1 MSSSDTL
8 ILPTP
13 DTFPAFPY
21 ALPYTI
27 QTELMRHLYE
37 AIEHKKVTVIESPT
51 GTGKTSSLLC
61 ASLTWLQDEKNRA
74 RKGKLDDAATG
85 DDWVSVQTR
94 ERLQREIEAEE
105 LEYEQKL
112 AKARMREAQMKN
124 KARVRK
130 KPRLTDDE
138 PQRRSIDED
147 ISFLPEDDDGLEE
160 VDGMNL
166 SPAVRALMARLDP
179 HAHNEE
185 PEVTCTKIYYASR
198 THSQLTQVLPELSK
212 LKIPGSVSVTSF
224 TPNAVSNQGV
234 SYSLGKRKVQDNPD
248 PSCCDN
254 TKLHQSRAISLGSR
268 KHLCINDELRARVK
282 DIDEG
287 CRELLAEKKEKRCPH
302 LPSADEEV
310 RMNDFRD
317 QILATPKDIE
327 DLAQAGRISGICP
340 YFASRKAIPQAE
352 LITLPYN
359 LLLQKSAREAL
370 GIDLKDQ
377 IVIVDEGHNLIP
389 TLLSLSTVTI
399 SLPLLRTALH
409 QVTTYVAKF
418 RNRLNPANMIQLK
431 RLLAFLESLA
441 KFVGEWRDQ
450 RVEPRTSQP
459 AQTSHMKSDKNQK
472 PAQLATQEVL
482 TPTELIERM
491 GRKVAGLNML
501 EIEKYLKKSKIAR
514 KISGYAEKL
523 TEEAEREREKEI
535 AAAGSHRNKKTA
547 LASKKGSI
555 PPLHVIEDFMV
566 ALAGATDD
574 GRISLTLTNHSGPA
588 PNVKSGSKDSSSVEI
603 KYHLLNPAPHFRDV
617 VDEARAVIIAG
628 GTMSPISDVQNQ
640 LFSHLPPERMTSFS
654 CGHIIPPE
662 NVLTTAVTRGPSGR
676 ELNFRAEKQGDPA
689 VLADLGQIILNFTRV
704 VPGGMIVFF
713 PSYKFLKTAI
723 STWTP
728 AAGGG
733 YLEKFSIKK
742 KLFLEPDDQAG
753 VEGVLQQYAAA
764 TSNPPVATQTGALLL
779 AVVGAKLSE
788 GLNFADDLARAVVVV
803 GLPFANLASAELRE
817 RMRYVKREEEKR
829 LNEVGKGHKDN
840 IQPRTVQKGKDAAAE
855 LYENLCM
862 NAVNQT
868 IGRAIRHRDDWAALL
883 LLDQRY
889 STPSI
894 RNKLP
899 KWLGGDNLT
908 VPENFGNVVKKMSTF
923 FRGKGTRESCN

>member
-37 AIEHKKVTVIESPT
+37 AIEHRKVTVIESPT

-179 HAHNEE
+179 HAHNED

-212 LKIPGSVSVTSF
+212 LKIPGSVSV
-224 TPNAVSNQGV
+224 
-234 SYSLGKRKVQDNPD
+234 QDNTD

-287 CRELLAEKKEKRCPH
+287 CRELLAEKKENRCPH

-450 RVEPRTSQP
+450 RPP
-459 AQTSHMKSDKNQK
+459 
-472 PAQLATQEVL
+472 QLATQEVL

-535 AAAGSHRNKKTA
+535 AAAGSHR
-547 LASKKGSI
+547 SRKGSI

-728 AAGGG
+728 ATGGG
-733 YLEKFSIKK
+733 YLEKFGIKK

-764 TSNPPVATQTGALLL
+764 TSNPPVGSILHPVVLSLIGQTIHQVATQTGALLL

-788 GLNFADDLARAVVVV
+788 GLNFADDLARAVLVV

-829 LNEVGKGHKDN
+829 
-840 IQPRTVQKGKDAAAE
+840 KDAAAE

-923 FRGKGTRESCN
+923 FRGKGTRESCD